1 MDILAICGSPRKN
14 KTTQSVLEAVL
25 AGAGRTHEIL
35 WPAFMKIGHCI
46 GCLKCKN
53 KTPGKC
59 WQDDDMTTAI
69 EKMFEAKAL
78 IIASPTYFGNVPS
91 PLKCFIDRSI
101 PTCYTEKGDIWLG
114 AKNHGKRPFKGQPG
128 LIIAISGG
136 ADQEKTAANLRLVFE
151 YYEYRVI
158 GEFAEAL
165 GGIIVN
171 KQEHT
176 DIYNRLFALGKQFD
190 EAINTR

>member
-114 AKNHGKRPFKGQPG
+114 AENHGKRPFKGQPG

-171 KQEHT
+171 KQEHA
-176 DIYNRLFALGKQFD
+176 DIYNRLFGFGKMLD
-190 EAINTR
+190 NAINTR